1 MSGKLSGKTNIIWT
15 VSIVISLMA
24 IIVGFFIAA
33 VQPFY
38 AVEAAPKVPAV
49 QDVGSII
56 EQSGTVIVNEGSD
69 AVLNALEETGD
80 AGQIYLDSLVLVC
93 DSVNAGIYEKLSSYQ
108 VLCGADGTVPVSA
121 LSTSNIIYHDS
132 SEITVPGAMMVM
144 KPKILVLCVGSD
156 GLTEISNE
164 NFTASYTKL
173 INDVHSASPQTQIIC
188 CSISPV
194 AAGYKGEDKLTND
207 KVSKANGWLQQI
219 CIDTGAYYADTASA
233 VTGVGAVLDPA
244 YAQSDGKTLNADGAA
259 QVIDYLRNHALIL
272 N

>member
-1 MSGKLSGKTNIIWT
+1 MPGKISGKANLIWS
-15 VSIVISLMA
+15 VSIVISLVA
-24 IIVGFFIAA
+24 LIVGFFIAA

-38 AVEAAPKVPAV
+38 AVESPKAPTVKDP
-49 QDVGSII
+49 GRII
-56 EQSGTVIVNEGSD
+56 EQSGTVIINEGSSAMPD
-69 AVLNALEETGD
+69 TLEATGD
-80 AGQIYLDSLVLVC
+80 AGQIYLDSLVFMC

-108 VLCGADGTVPVSA
+108 VLCGADGSIPVGA
-121 LSTSNIIYHDS
+121 LSTSNIRYHDG

-144 KPKILVLCVGSD
+144 KPKILVLCIGSD
-156 GLTEISNE
+156 GLMEISNE

-173 INDVHSASPQTQIIC
+173 INDVRSASPQTQVIC
-188 CSISPV
+188 CSIPPL

-207 KVSKANGWLQQI
+207 KVSKANGWLQQV

-233 VTGVGAVLDPA
+233 VTGAGAVLDPA

-259 QVIDYLRNHALIL
+259 QIIDYLRNHALLL

>member
-1 MSGKLSGKTNIIWT
+1 MPGKISGKTNIIWT

-24 IIVGFFIAA
+24 LIVGFFVAA

-38 AVEAAPKVPAV
+38 AVETAPKVPAV
-49 QDVGSII
+49 QDAGSII
-56 EQSGTVIVNEGSD
+56 EQSGTLIIDDGS
-69 AVLNALEETGD
+69 AAMLNALEETGD
-80 AGQIYLDSLVLVC
+80 AGQIYLDSLVFMC
-93 DSVNAGIYEKLSSYQ
+93 DSVNAGIYDKLSSYQ

-121 LSTSNIIYHDS
+121 LSTSDIRYHDG
-132 SEITVPGAMMVM
+132 SEITAPGAMMVM
-144 KPKILVLCVGSD
+144 KPKILVLCIGSD

-164 NFTASYTKL
+164 SFTASYTKL
-173 INDVHSASPQTQIIC
+173 INDVRSASPQTQIIC
-188 CSISPV
+188 CSIPPV

-207 KVSKANGWLQQI
+207 KVSKANGWLQQV
-219 CIDTGAYYADTASA
+219 CVDTGAYYADTASA

-259 QVIDYLRNHALIL
+259 KIIVYLQTHALIL